1 MFTEELLEAKGA
13 LKIQVFNPDGV
24 LKEERFIDNL
34 VVTVG
39 RSFIASRMVGTAS
52 AVMSHMAVGTSGTT
66 PVAGNTTLGA
76 ETARVA
82 LTSGTSSGAIATY
95 VATFGA
101 GTGTGA
107 LQEAGIFNASSAGTM
122 LCQTTFAVINK
133 GTLDSMTITWT
144 VSIS

>member
-76 ETARVA
+76 EIARVA
-82 LTSGTSSGAIATY
+82 LTSGTASGAIATY

-133 GTLDSMTITWT
+133 GTLDAMTITWT